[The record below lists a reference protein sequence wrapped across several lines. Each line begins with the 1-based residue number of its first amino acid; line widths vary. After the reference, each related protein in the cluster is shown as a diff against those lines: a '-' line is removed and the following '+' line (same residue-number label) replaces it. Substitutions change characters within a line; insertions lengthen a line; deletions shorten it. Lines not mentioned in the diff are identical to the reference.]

1 MTDTETTTTDDL
13 PTPWPVPEGTRLPL
27 EVLRLLADMTEGAET
42 IAAASF
48 DLVKD
53 APVKAREEDHAVYLH
68 DLAVL
73 IDSIETMVDTLR
85 ETQSEMAATFARELP
100 YQTSLVAYGD
110 LRPMKPRYP
119 KDRKGWDNEALAADV
134 LPALT
139 ADIPDSLVDPE
150 TGTPHRP
157 REIVDR
163 VLSVV
168 SLTGSNVKTTG
179 IKKLGLDPDDYC
191 HASKA
196 DPTVQIVK

>member
-1 MTDTETTTTDDL
+1 MTETETTEL
-13 PTPWPVPEGTRLPL
+13 PTPWPIPQGTRLPE
-27 EVLRLLADMTEGAET
+27 EVLGLLVDMEAGSAVV
-42 IAAASF
+42 ANAF
-48 DLVKD
+48 MDLTKG

-73 IDSIETMVDTLR
+73 IDGIEKIVDSLR
-85 ETQSEMAATFARELP
+85 ETREEVAATFARELP

-110 LRPMKPRYP
+110 LRPMKPRFP
-119 KDRKGWDNEALAADV
+119 KDRKGWDNEALQADV

-139 ADIPDSLVDPE
+139 ADIPDNLVDPE

-179 IKKLGLDPDDYC
+179 IKALGLDPDDYC

-196 DPTVQIVK
+196 DPTVQVVK